1 MKVVEG
7 SDGWFLHK
15 SPAPPGYAFR
25 ILSAAG
31 AAVESKSNVRGVMCR
46 RNVERELINHKT
58 LLHPNIIRFK
68 EVFVT
73 STHLGI
79 VMEYAAGGEL
89 FDRIVKAGRF
99 SEDEARYFFQQLI
112 SGVEFCHSQVRPSRS
127 LLTRWPMHVVPLAK
141 VPTLRTSPLLS
152 ARRSGMDAARA
163 RYDERSPAVMVAVML
178 WSFPGSG
185 EGCALGQA
193 LHPATFFAQG

>member
-1 MKVVEG
+1 M
-7 SDGWFLHK
+7 
-15 SPAPPGYAFR
+15 
-25 ILSAAG
+25 
-31 AAVESKSNVRGVMCR
+31 
-46 RNVERELINHKT
+46 INHKT

-112 SGVEFCHSQVRPSRS
+112 SGVEFCHSQVLRVLYLILSCQPVQLLLFLFSSFRISKEALMHQS
-127 LLTRWPMHVVPLAK
+127 LLYP
-141 VPTLRTSPLLS
+141 
-152 ARRSGMDAARA
+152 
-163 RYDERSPAVMVAVML
+163 
-178 WSFPGSG
+178 
-185 EGCALGQA
+185 
-193 LHPATFFAQG
+193 

>member
-1 MKVVEG
+1 MQ
-7 SDGWFLHK
+7 
-15 SPAPPGYAFR
+15 
-25 ILSAAG
+25 I
-31 AAVESKSNVRGVMCR
+31 CC

-112 SGVEFCHSQVRPSRS
+112 SGVEFCHSQVRLS
-127 LLTRWPMHVVPLAK
+127 
-141 VPTLRTSPLLS
+141 SPL
-152 ARRSGMDAARA
+152 
-163 RYDERSPAVMVAVML
+163 PPVML
-178 WSFPGSG
+178 TPSM
-185 EGCALGQA
+185 
-193 LHPATFFAQG
+193 PATTSSS